1 MTALAN
7 EQEES
12 RGARHDDA
20 EEGEAQWWL
29 QLMPV
34 DGFLLLEPA
43 CCSLPQSLRE
53 GGDQSG
59 VQGSRPQLWSPASP
73 PNSGACNPLM
83 PYIGPEAGASRLRH
97 IMDANPSFP
106 AAAFCNL

>member
-7 EQEES
+7 EQEEG
-12 RGARHDDA
+12 RRARHDDA
-20 EEGEAQWWL
+20 EEEGEAQWWL

-43 CCSLPQSLRE
+43 APSLKVCGRE

-59 VQGSRPQLWSPASP
+59 AQPHLPTVAPA
-73 PNSGACNPLM
+73 
-83 PYIGPEAGASRLRH
+83 IH
-97 IMDANPSFP
+97 
-106 AAAFCNL
+106 

>member
-1 MTALAN
+1 MRVSNGLGTVTALAN

-12 RGARHDDA
+12 RRGRHDDA

-43 CCSLPQSLRE
+43 APSLKVCGRE
-53 GGDQSG
+53 GINLEPSLTSQQWRLQSTNAVYWARG
-59 VQGSRPQLWSPASP
+59 RSQP
-73 PNSGACNPLM
+73 PP
-83 PYIGPEAGASRLRH
+83 PYYGCKS
-97 IMDANPSFP
+97 
-106 AAAFCNL
+106 